1 MFSFQKK
8 HFKFASVFLIALIF
22 TGALP
27 WRELRADANT
37 HGEYSCNYLTVV
49 YDQTSSWDLNTQ
61 GEVVITNT
69 SEETVDGW
77 KFQLEFSSDLSIS
90 NIWNGVNLT
99 DENTPSNVLI
109 IGNEVYNSTIEP
121 GASVSFGL
129 IMTGSEF
136 APVSPTSVTLFEEAV
151 PAVPEEPVPVEE
163 SVTFQDINPGSYL
176 IFTRNDLSISGYRS
190 NIQGNV
196 YAGNSFNYSGSELS
210 VDGTIRSEGM
220 VNLNG
225 CSSQITTIEE
235 IAPHQDIPDLSEGIL
250 VRANDLTNLDASA
263 LSSQTDIVANGYFYS
278 EEDINISS
286 STFGGEVIIVSEGNI
301 TFNVDSISDDGNI
314 VLYSVNGDITINAS
328 QTVFNGLIY
337 APNGRVSF
345 NCGNITVVGRIIAN
359 DFFYNGSIL
368 TVTADP
374 IFIPETE
381 VPASVEEATPTPTVE
396 PSPTEAPDPSVAPE
410 ITVTPTPSEND
421 NSETAS
427 SEFSDPVS
435 EGNTVINPE
444 ISVWSSRKVFG
455 IDNDSESVGIYLSTQ
470 ITDVASVEVYEDG
483 TLLTTLVDNGD
494 ANVYDDISG
503 DGIYSCGLEVDTS
516 SCRNRIYTLQLTTT
530 DGTLVSVDYT
540 VYITDLSDDYLVLNT
555 LWTVSDEYY
564 LSEEYDED
572 SPETRMETIV
582 AMLEQLERDGLVEAD
597 SIAPSVD
604 GNIYFYTVY
613 GAMIIFPFD
622 ESDSNHNNSFGVSNE
637 YNGIVGVENA
647 IPDASERGDVLYM
660 VGFWDREEGYLSDE
674 AYLEQLGI
682 SVDLDFRPTYDDYC
696 NCLDCGYSAVV
707 FSSHGGY
714 SDYYDTV
721 VLDAGIIVNTYDRDL
736 AEFYAEEAR
745 QGCVAFSHPSE
756 DYPFLA
762 CVYLLPGFFTTKYD
776 DTQRD
781 TIVLFENCFSFGSD
795 MPNEIPYCE
804 DLGYSLNAIGVE
816 YCIGFTN
823 SVVASYTRDFYRHFI
838 SYYCANNSACESYRY
853 AGIICGFDDS
863 GYENDQEISRAIQF
877 GNSGHRITTTTI
889 ENSSF
894 EDCGEAFG
902 LNDRLF
908 NWDSEGYVRVLRS
921 LGCIRPT
928 DGYHM
933 AYVPSGDN
941 YILNPHISSPRLYTL
956 ADLDAEPTHYNV
968 TFAVDTS
975 SYMNADE
982 REEAVRTINTVLVNL
997 EAGDRVS
1004 VCTMYGDYI
1013 RTYRFT
1019 DASRM
1024 PALSSA
1030 YTNSIMN
1037 DQGNG
1042 RANLFVFNEAAEQ
1055 NYFDS
1060 NLPDDGN
1067 ENIIIFITDD
1077 NSVYSRNVPGVRL
1090 LIEHPYVFYTVFVR
1104 NTYNL
1109 DVADFCSSR
1118 GGGAI
1123 RAPQLSGSTAESA
1136 ELFFNR
1142 STRDFAWTDGDGDGL
1157 PDMIEEDGMMSL
1169 SGEMYTSDPQCIDSD
1184 GDNVIDGIEM
1194 GEMYQILRLDADTV
1208 EINGEL
1214 IEISEILTSDY
1225 SLVARFIPS
1234 TPGEMCFAFDNISDP
1249 ANNADFRSDN
1259 YSYSDVIAQ
1268 QQPTDIPNSLSQ
1280 SFCVPDDCDCLLVDV
1295 NMITEEPVDVGS
1307 QYDDE
1312 FEIIIQDLDTGT
1324 ENIVYTN
1331 SVDSAD
1337 WTQFPDDDVDYPV
1350 HQTEWNTVE
1359 IDLSNYHNHNIRI
1372 IFTVHNVGD
1381 YLYDTVVLVDNLRLE

>member
-1 MFSFQKK
+1 MFSFQQK
-8 HFKFASVFLIALIF
+8 HFKFVSVFLIALFF

-37 HGEYSCNYLTVV
+37 RGEYSCSSFSVV
-49 YDQTSSWDLNTQ
+49 YEQTSSWDINTQ
-61 GEVVITNT
+61 GEFVITNT
-69 SEETVDGW
+69 SDAAVDSW

-136 APVSPTSVTLFEEAV
+136 APVSPTSVTLIEEAV
-151 PAVPEEPVPVEE
+151 PAVTEEPVPVEE

-210 VDGTIRSEGM
+210 VGGTIRSEGT

-225 CSSQITTIEE
+225 CRSEITTIEE
-235 IAPHQDIPDLSEGIL
+235 TAPHQDIPNLSEDIL

-396 PSPTEAPDPSVAPE
+396 PSPTEAP
-410 ITVTPTPSEND
+410 TVTPMPTENENPETTPSESSNPD
-421 NSETAS
+421 SEENTEINSEIT
-427 SEFSDPVS
+427 
-435 EGNTVINPE
+435 
-444 ISVWSSRKVFG
+444 VWSSRKVFG
-455 IDNDSESVGIYLSTQ
+455 IDDDTENVILYLSAP
-470 ITDVASVEVYEDG
+470 IDNIASVEVFEDG
-483 TLLTTLVDNGD
+483 SQLATLVDNGD
-494 ANVYDDISG
+494 VNDCDDVSG
-503 DGIYSCGLEVDTS
+503 DGIYSGGLVVDTS
-516 SCRNRIYTLQLTTT
+516 SCHNINYTLQLTTT
-530 DGTLVSVDYT
+530 DGTHVSVDYT
-540 VYITDLSDDYLVLNT
+540 VYIIDLDDDYMVLKT
-555 LWTVSDEYY
+555 LWDVSDEYY
-564 LSEEYDED
+564 FSDEYDED
-572 SPETRMETIV
+572 SPEIRKETLV
-582 AMLEQLERDGLVEAD
+582 AMLEQLERDGLVEVD
-597 SIAPSVD
+597 SIAPSDD
-604 GNIYFYTVY
+604 GNIYFYTDF
-613 GAMIIFPFD
+613 GAMIVFPFV
-622 ESDSNHNNSFGVSNE
+622 ESDSNHNSFGVSDMN
-637 YNGIVGVENA
+637 NGIVEIENT
-647 IPDASERGDVLYM
+647 IPDVSERGDVLYLIA
-660 VGFWDREEGYLSDE
+660 FQEEDNRDEDYRSD
-674 AYLEQLGI
+674 ADFLGQYGV
-682 SVDLDFRPTYDDYC
+682 SVDLDFRPSYDDYC
-696 NCLDCGYSAVV
+696 NCLDCGYSVVV
-707 FSSHGGY
+707 FSGHGGY
-714 SDYYDTV
+714 SPDYGTVILDTGILVSIYNDSLLDYYRGEALQNNVALSRPTNERP
-721 VLDAGIIVNTYDRDL
+721 DAVKV
-736 AEFYAEEAR
+736 F
-745 QGCVAFSHPSE
+745 
-756 DYPFLA
+756 
-762 CVYLLPGFFTTKYD
+762 LLPGFFTGKYA

-781 TIVLFENCFSFGSD
+781 TIVLFENCYSFGSD
-795 MPNEIPYCE
+795 SPEEWLEQDIPYCQ
-804 DLGYSLNAIGVE
+804 DLGYSLSDIGVE

-823 SVVASYTRDFYRHFI
+823 TVVAGYSRDFYRNFI
-838 SYYCANNSACESYRY
+838 LYYCSNNSAYGSYHY
-853 AGIICGFDDS
+853 AGTMCGFNDS
-863 GYENDQEISRAIQF
+863 GYENDQYISTPIPF
-877 GNSGHRITTTTI
+877 GDSGHRITTRTI

-894 EDCGEAFG
+894 ENQGEAFG
-902 LNDRLF
+902 TIDSLF

-921 LGCIRPT
+921 LGGIGPT
-928 DGYHM
+928 DGNHM
-933 AYVPSGDN
+933 AFITSGDD
-941 YILNPHISSPRLYTL
+941 YILNSHGSTPRVYTM
-956 ADLDAEPTHYNV
+956 ADLDSEPTHYNV

-975 SYMNADE
+975 SNMDDTE
-982 REEAVRTINTVLVNL
+982 HQEAIRTINTVLANL

-1030 YTNSIMN
+1030 CTNSIMN

-1055 NYFDS
+1055 NYFDC

-1067 ENIIIFITDD
+1067 VNIIIFITDD

-1090 LIEHPYVFYTVFVR
+1090 LIEHSYSFYTVFVG
-1104 NTYNL
+1104 NSYNPDL
-1109 DVADFCSSR
+1109 ADICNSHR
-1118 GGGAI
+1118 GEAVQAYQINDGI
-1123 RAPQLSGSTAESA
+1123 DESA
-1136 ELFFNR
+1136 ELFFNI

-1169 SGEMYTSDPQCIDSD
+1169 SGEIYYSDPNRRDSD
-1184 GDNVIDGIEM
+1184 GDNVVDGIEM
-1194 GEMYQILRLDADTV
+1194 GEMYQILRLDDDTV
-1208 EINGEL
+1208 EINGEQ
-1214 IEISEILTSDY
+1214 IGISEITTSNY
-1225 SLVARFIPS
+1225 SFVSRFVPN
-1234 TPGEMCFAFDNISDP
+1234 TPGELCFAFDDISDP
-1249 ANNADFRSDN
+1249 MNPADFRSDN
-1259 YSYSDVIAQ
+1259 YSYPDVNTQ
-1268 QQPTDIPNSLSQ
+1268 SQVTNIPNSLSQ
-1280 SFCVPDDCDCLLVDV
+1280 SFCVPDDCDCLLIDV
-1295 NMITEEPVDVGS
+1295 NMITEEPVEAGF

-1312 FEIIIQDLDTGT
+1312 FEIIIQDLDTGA
-1324 ENIVYTN
+1324 ESIVYTN
-1331 SVDSAD
+1331 SVNSAD
-1337 WTQFPDDDVDYPV
+1337 WTQLPEDDVDYPV
-1350 HQTEWNTVE
+1350 YQTGWFDVR
-1359 IDLSNYHNHNIRI
+1359 IDLNGYQNHNVRI
-1372 IFTVHNVGD
+1372 VFTARNEGD
-1381 YLYDTVVLVDNLRLE
+1381 SLYDTAVLLDNLRFG